1 MKQTLERQRRRFRVA
16 TRVSNILVAYLSI
29 RTHAEFSKYSIRV
42 CKSSTKSRLLFL
54 KFSNELYS
62 FSTLL
67 NLIQWKR
74 QSTVVATNQVLPFA
88 RTFRSLKFFSAH
100 SLLLVTRKKFQSF
113 RRNVNHVFRALFP
126 ILRFPI
132 HIFRPFD
139 TLLMKAK
146 RIALFRAGFD
156 HFPKFSF
163 EFEKKVSFLLT
174 SSVQVSLVLFLLL
187 LFHDRTEWNSEQ
199 RRKVGLENW
208 KLLSWQLFY
217 DQIIPSQLR
226 YYKWVQFNRDDIRG
240 FLTEGATGLWPRAI
254 PQNTGRCLRKP
265 NPSYSVRPLCRFDY
279 WPRLSVVAAVEEHEG
294 SRFIYPKKAFSNTV
308 IAQKSAFAFC
318 PRHKISCISH
328 RETVDFERRVR
339 RFARQDALN
348 TNLSERCKFKCDA
361 DYTIFQVDYFATIV
375 DLNDPRRFQHPWDEH
390 SFTLRNYRQNRD
402 TRVRYDRSVD
412 NVRCK
417 FPNRLI

>member
-1 MKQTLERQRRRFRVA
+1 MAKQTLERQRRRFRVA

-74 QSTVVATNQVLPFA
+74 QSTVVATNQVLTFA

-163 EFEKKVSFLLT
+163 EFEKKSIVSTNKFY
-174 SSVQVSLVLFLLL
+174 SSF
-187 LFHDRTEWNSEQ
+187 
-199 RRKVGLENW
+199 
-208 KLLSWQLFY
+208 
-217 DQIIPSQLR
+217 
-226 YYKWVQFNRDDIRG
+226 
-240 FLTEGATGLWPRAI
+240 
-254 PQNTGRCLRKP
+254 
-265 NPSYSVRPLCRFDY
+265 
-279 WPRLSVVAAVEEHEG
+279 
-294 SRFIYPKKAFSNTV
+294 SRFISPSAVSRSNQVEQRTATKGRTWKLEIAFLAAFLWSNYS
-308 IAQKSAFAFC
+308 I
-318 PRHKISCISH
+318 PI
-328 RETVDFERRVR
+328 
-339 RFARQDALN
+339 
-348 TNLSERCKFKCDA
+348 
-361 DYTIFQVDYFATIV
+361 
-375 DLNDPRRFQHPWDEH
+375 
-390 SFTLRNYRQNRD
+390 TL
-402 TRVRYDRSVD
+402 
-412 NVRCK
+412 
-417 FPNRLI
+417 L